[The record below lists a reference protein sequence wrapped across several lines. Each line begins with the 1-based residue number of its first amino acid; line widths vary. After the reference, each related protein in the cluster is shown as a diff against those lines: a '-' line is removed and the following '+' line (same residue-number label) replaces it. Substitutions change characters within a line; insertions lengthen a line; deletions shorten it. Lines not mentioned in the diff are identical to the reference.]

1 METGA
6 IPAGKHSNQFI
17 MRTPA
22 TIGLFADNP
31 LADQI
36 IDVAKCGIG
45 RRFRNFCPFRRGE
58 LAFESVEQFIQ
69 HLSLPFVQRRLFM
82 GSQNS
87 AFANTD
93 FKTSVLPIS
102 ARSRQDRNHSIHS
115 VMSLSPCWVFSNIS

>member
-1 METGA
+1 M
-6 IPAGKHSNQFI
+6 GKHSNQFI

-82 GSQNS
+82 G
-87 AFANTD
+87 FPK
-93 FKTSVLPIS
+93 FGF
-102 ARSRQDRNHSIHS
+102 RQYR
-115 VMSLSPCWVFSNIS
+115 F